1 MEQSIQKGSVLDD
14 YSCND
19 KDLWE
24 VKLMTERE
32 RSTSGLKWLETGV
45 VNTLERK
52 KTKKATIKANQSM
65 RSLGH
70 LLKLF

>member
-1 MEQSIQKGSVLDD
+1 MVWRLLSRVTAHCLYCTDQMARWVNVMEQSIQKGSVLDD

-32 RSTSGLKWLETGV
+32 RSTSGLK
-45 VNTLERK
+45 
-52 KTKKATIKANQSM
+52 
-65 RSLGH
+65 
-70 LLKLF
+70 